1 MTCCLLL
8 RMAMPKISEI
18 EDTPNPNAV
27 KFVLKDRLTWGTA
40 RSFDSAQAAV
50 DDPLAVQLFAIPH
63 VVNVY
68 YMDKWITVTQDG
80 EADWPELVRKVAE
93 PIRAAAA
100 VEMPAEQTVES
111 IVDDDPRLAAI
122 RKLLDEQVR
131 PALVGDGG
139 DLQIVGLDDNLLRI
153 RYFGACGSCPSS
165 LAGTLS
171 AITNLARTIEP
182 DIEVVVA

>member
-1 MTCCLLL
+1 
-8 RMAMPKISEI
+8 MPKIADI

-27 KFVLKDRLTWGTA
+27 KFVLKERLSWGTA
-40 RSFDSAQAAV
+40 RSFDSAASAAA
-50 DDPLAVQLFAIPH
+50 DPLAARLFAIPH

-80 EADWPELVRKVAE
+80 EADWPILIREIAM
-93 PIRAAAA
+93 PIREAEAAGKPESEA
-100 VEMPAEQTVES
+100 VANF
-111 IVDDDPRLAAI
+111 DDDEPRLAAI

-131 PALVGDGG
+131 PALVSDGG
-139 DLQIVGLDDNLLRI
+139 DLQIVGLDGNVLSI

-171 AITNLARTIEP
+171 AIGNLARTIEP
-182 DIEVVVA
+182 DIEVEVV

>member
-1 MTCCLLL
+1 
-8 RMAMPKISEI
+8 MPKIADI

-40 RSFDSAQAAV
+40 CSFDSAESAAA
-50 DDPLAVQLFAIPH
+50 DQLASKLFAIPH

-80 EADWPELVRKVAE
+80 EADWPQLVREIAM
-93 PIRAAAA
+93 PIREAEAAQKP
-100 VEMPAEQTVES
+100 ESETVANF
-111 IVDDDPRLAAI
+111 DDDEPNLAAI

-131 PALVGDGG
+131 PALVSDGG
-139 DLQIVGLDDNLLRI
+139 DLQIVGMEENVLTI

-171 AITNLARTIEP
+171 AIRNLARTIVP
-182 DIEVVVA
+182 DIEVVAA

>member
-1 MTCCLLL
+1 
-8 RMAMPKISEI
+8 MPRIADI

-40 RSFDSAQAAV
+40 CSFDSAASAAA
-50 DDPLAVQLFAIPH
+50 DSLAAKLFAIPH

-80 EADWPELVRKVAE
+80 QADWPTLVREIAM
-93 PIRAAAA
+93 PIREAEAAQR
-100 VEMPAEQTVES
+100 PES
-111 IVDDDPRLAAI
+111 DALASFENDEPRLAAI
-122 RKLLDEQVR
+122 RKLLDQQVR
-131 PALVGDGG
+131 PALVSDGG
-139 DLQIVGLDDNLLRI
+139 DLQIVGLEGNVLSI

-171 AITNLARTIEP
+171 AIGNLARTIEP
-182 DIEVVVA
+182 DIEVAVV

>member
-1 MTCCLLL
+1 
-8 RMAMPKISEI
+8 MPRIADI

-40 RSFDSAQAAV
+40 RSFDSPESAAA
-50 DDPLAVQLFAIPH
+50 DPLAAKLFAIPH

-80 EADWPELVRKVAE
+80 QADWPKLVREIAM
-93 PIRAAAA
+93 PIREAEAA
-100 VEMPAEQTVES
+100 EKPES
-111 IVDDDPRLAAI
+111 EAMANFDDDEPRLAAI

-131 PALVGDGG
+131 PALVSDGG
-139 DLQIVGLDDNLLRI
+139 DLQIVGLDGNVLSI
-153 RYFGACGSCPSS
+153 RYYGACGSCPSS

-171 AITNLARTIEP
+171 AIGNLARTIEP
-182 DIEVVVA
+182 DIEVEVV

>member
-1 MTCCLLL
+1 
-8 RMAMPKISEI
+8 MPKIAEI

-40 RSFDSAQAAV
+40 CSFDSAESAAA
-50 DDPLAVQLFAIPH
+50 DPLAAKLFAIPH

-80 EADWPELVRKVAE
+80 EADWPDLVRKVAE
-93 PIRAAAA
+93 PIREAEAALKPAQEQAAA
-100 VEMPAEQTVES
+100 S
-111 IVDDDPRLAAI
+111 FDDDDPKLAAI

-131 PALVGDGG
+131 PALVSDGG
-139 DLQIVGLDDNLLRI
+139 DLQIVGLDGNLLRI

-171 AITNLARTIEP
+171 AIGNLARTIEP
-182 DIEVVVA
+182 DIEVVAV

>member
-1 MTCCLLL
+1 
-8 RMAMPKISEI
+8 MPKIAEI

-27 KFVLKDRLTWGTA
+27 KFVLKERLTWGTA
-40 RSFDSAQAAV
+40 CSFNSAESAAT
-50 DDPLAVQLFAIPH
+50 DPLASQLFAIPH

-80 EADWPELVRKVAE
+80 ETDWPELVRKVAE
-93 PIRAAAA
+93 PIRAAAVAQKPELQA
-100 VEMPAEQTVES
+100 VSSFDTDEPK
-111 IVDDDPRLAAI
+111 LAAI
-122 RKLLDEQVR
+122 RQLLDERVR
-131 PALVGDGG
+131 PALVSDGG
-139 DLQIVGLDDNLLRI
+139 DLQIVGLIENVLTI

-182 DIEVVVA
+182 DIEVVVL

>member
-1 MTCCLLL
+1 
-8 RMAMPKISEI
+8 MPKIAEI

-40 RSFDSAQAAV
+40 CSFDSADSAAC
-50 DDPLAVQLFAIPH
+50 DPLASKLFAIPH
-63 VVNVY
+63 VINVY

-93 PIRAAAA
+93 PIRAAEVAQKPVSEA
-100 VEMPAEQTVES
+100 VANF
-111 IVDDDPRLAAI
+111 DDDEPRLAAI
-122 RKLLDEQVR
+122 RALLDEQVR
-131 PALVGDGG
+131 PALVSDGG
-139 DLQIVGLDDNLLRI
+139 DLQIIGLDGNVLSI

-171 AITNLARTIEP
+171 AIGNLARTIEP
-182 DIEVVVA
+182 DIEVVAL

>member
-1 MTCCLLL
+1 
-8 RMAMPKISEI
+8 MPKIADI

-40 RSFDSAQAAV
+40 CSFDSAESAAA
-50 DDPLAVQLFAIPH
+50 DPLAAKLFAIPH

-80 EADWPELVRKVAE
+80 EADWPKLVREIAM
-93 PIRAAAA
+93 PIREAEAAEKPEHEA
-100 VEMPAEQTVES
+100 VS
-111 IVDDDPRLAAI
+111 SFDDDDPRLAAI

-131 PALVGDGG
+131 PALVSDGG
-139 DLQIVGLDDNLLRI
+139 DLQIVGLDGNLLSI

-171 AITNLARTIEP
+171 AIGNLARTIEP
-182 DIEVVVA
+182 DIEVEVV